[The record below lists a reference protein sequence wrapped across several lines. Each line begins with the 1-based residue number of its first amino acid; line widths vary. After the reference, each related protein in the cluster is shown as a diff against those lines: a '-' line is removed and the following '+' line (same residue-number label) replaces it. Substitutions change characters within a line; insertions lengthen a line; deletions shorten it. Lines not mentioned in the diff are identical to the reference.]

1 MEKIKW
7 NEVTGLSQIIAIVL
21 FVAVFGVGF
30 YVGEKYENK
39 SILGNAKVSAK
50 FVCPDKS
57 VINAD
62 FYSRAVHIETARL
75 GGMYLTQTISG
86 SGARYANADES
97 IVFWNKGDTAFI
109 QQNGKTTIDNCVIQ
123 TANK

>member
-7 NEVTGLSQIIAIVL
+7 NEVTRLSQIVAIVL
-21 FVAVFGVGF
+21 FLAVFGVGF

-39 SILGNAKVSAK
+39 SIFGAVKVSAK
-50 FVCPDKS
+50 FVCPDKTA
-57 VINAD
+57 INAD
-62 FYSRAVHIETARL
+62 FYTRAVHIKTPLL
-75 GGMYLTQTISG
+75 GGMYLSQTISA
-86 SGARYANADES
+86 SGARYANSDES

-109 QQNGKTTIDNCVIQ
+109 QQNEKTILDNCVVE